1 MEGKTQQGAA
11 ASAAM
16 SERSARKW
24 QGGALPSERKKA
36 RRRWRSRPDPFADV
50 WESEVVPL
58 LRSDPEGE
66 LSATTILEWLDEG
79 HPGRFGN
86 SQLRTLQR
94 RIRDYRHFTGPTGR
108 CTSSRNIR
116 PVGRH
121 RWTSHTARG
130 LG

>member
-1 MEGKTQQGAA
+1 MSRHEREIGKEVAGW
-11 ASAAM
+11 SAAVGEEEGQAKM
-16 SERSARKW
+16 EKQTGPVRGRV
-24 QGGALPSERKKA
+24 G
-36 RRRWRSRPDPFADV
+36 
-50 WESEVVPL
+50 EVVPL

-66 LSATTILEWLDEG
+66 LSATTILEWLDER

-94 RIRDYRHFTGPTGR
+94 RIRDYRALHGPRQGR